1 MFELIKLN
9 PDDITFEYQNKSQ
22 TMYFWVENMFTDA
35 IMNQENFTRT
45 LATVNNSRVE
55 DLEQRSSWTH
65 NKTFDIKSPDISS
78 YFGRAMCPRRSPKE
92 DPHNESRYQLLKYEK
107 GDFFNK
113 HLDRKQTPEHEYTC
127 LIIIN
132 DKENEYEGGE
142 LILTDQDNIYN
153 IHVSEACKL
162 ECVMIIFSIDL
173 YHEITPIT
181 KGARYVFKKPMYDYK
196 YKPKSNENETEK
208 SNEEDFKDFWKSV
221 ENDEWGRRENWGF
234 LGLAD

>member
-45 LATVNNSRVE
+45 LATVDNFRVE

-78 YFGRAMCPRRSPKE
+78 YFGRAMCSRRCPKE

-113 HLDRKQTPEHEYTC
+113 HLDRLHLDIDWEQDVDIDDLVIIRAHEVLDVTSF
-127 LIIIN
+127 
-132 DKENEYEGGE
+132 
-142 LILTDQDNIYN
+142 TDGY
-153 IHVSEACKL
+153 
-162 ECVMIIFSIDL
+162 
-173 YHEITPIT
+173 
-181 KGARYVFKKPMYDYK
+181 
-196 YKPKSNENETEK
+196 
-208 SNEEDFKDFWKSV
+208 
-221 ENDEWGRRENWGF
+221 NDEF
-234 LGLAD
+234 LKKIHEFTEHYKKHKERKNMEKNVRVLRLR

>member
-78 YFGRAMCPRRSPKE
+78 YFGRAMCPIRSPKE

-181 KGARYVFKKPMYDYK
+181 KGARYVFKKPMYDYV

-221 ENDEWGRRENWGF
+221 ENDEWGG
-234 LGLAD
+234 LHKGLAD